1 MHSSD
6 PEKDPQSNRLHISFI
21 TITSIAAILIS
32 LYCLYSGS
40 FVVFQNFFYI
50 PIVLSCMYYAMRGF
64 IYSVCLAVLY
74 MILILI
80 FTSESGIIMQ
90 ALVRVVLFIGIAGVV
105 AFLSTQRKE
114 VMQKL
119 RESETKYRA
128 LFENAVEGIFQTT
141 PEGRLISAN
150 PAQAKLLGYDSPKE
164 YMEQITD
171 LTRQQYVN
179 PKDRE
184 TFKNTLEVEGAI
196 RQFETQ
202 LLNKDGIPLWASI
215 SARAVRNDA
224 GAIIYYEGFV
234 ENITERKMIEE
245 EREKLILELRN
256 ALTQVKILHGLLPI
270 CASCKKIRNDKGY
283 WEQMEVYIRDNSEAD
298 FTHSICPEC
307 AEKMYPEFYKK
318 RNE

>member
-21 TITSIAAILIS
+21 AVTSIITILIS
-32 LYCLYSGS
+32 LYCLHSGS
-40 FVVFQNFFYI
+40 FILFQNLFYI
-50 PIVLSCMYYAMRGF
+50 PV
-64 IYSVCLAVLY
+64 
-74 MILILI
+74 
-80 FTSESGIIMQ
+80 Q

-105 AFLSTQRKE
+105 AFLSTRRKE
-114 VMQKL
+114 IMQKL

-150 PAQAKLLGYDSPKE
+150 PAQAKLLGYDSPQE

-171 LTRQQYVN
+171 LTRQQYVISE
-179 PKDRE
+179 DRE
-184 TFKNTLEVEGAI
+184 TFKNTLEVEGTI

-202 LLNKDGIPLWASI
+202 LLNKDGNSLWASI

-234 ENITERKMIEE
+234 ENITEHKKIEE

-283 WEQMEVYIRDNSEAD
+283 WEQMEVYIRDHSEAD

-307 AEKMYPEFYKK
+307 VENLYPEYHKK
-318 RNE
+318 K